1 MGRIMDAVLFYMLLA
16 CSVTVA
22 FNLAALDRTN
32 SFSVE
37 LMTTLYNLFCVVAMT
52 FVYCYLSEKVTSNL
66 SGIGDAFYE
75 AIWYEWPIR
84 QQRNVVMPIQRAKKL
99 FRLKSMGLID
109 CSLSVFS
116 SVGRQIR

>member
-1 MGRIMDAVLFYMLLA
+1 MGRTMDAVLFYMLLA
-16 CSVTVA
+16 CSVIVA
-22 FNLAALDRTN
+22 FNLAALDRAN

-37 LMTTLYNLFCVVAMT
+37 LMTTLYNLFCVLAMT
-52 FVYCYLSEKVTSNL
+52 FAYCYLSEKVTSNL
-66 SGIGDAFYE
+66 SGIGDAFYA

-84 QQRNVVMPIQRAKKL
+84 QQRIVLMPVQRAKKS

-116 SVGRQIR
+116 SVGRQFR